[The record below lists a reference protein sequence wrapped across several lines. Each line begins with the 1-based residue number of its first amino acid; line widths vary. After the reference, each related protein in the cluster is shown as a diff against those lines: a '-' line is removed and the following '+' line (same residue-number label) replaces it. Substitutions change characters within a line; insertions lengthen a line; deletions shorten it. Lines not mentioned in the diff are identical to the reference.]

1 MVFLAAFL
9 ECLQCLGVWL
19 SLSQLSISSS
29 AGSLGWEC
37 TLKLPGSTGSLRSQ
51 SNVWVLGECHG
62 SLLCPA
68 LEPGDIYYFEQNIS
82 LVGTPLSKIGFFC

>member
-29 AGSLGWEC
+29 AGSLGWER